1 MRFAER
7 AGCGPGVAV
16 TALRFSLGFAALAI
30 ACCWPFLAGRGT
42 MRLVCDGQAIEAPAS
57 TVRATPH
64 GFVIHSGARVVVLD
78 NCEVQ
83 P

>member
-1 MRFAER
+1 MTHDAI
-7 AGCGPGVAV
+7 AV
-16 TALRFSLGFAALAI
+16 RLSVTLAALAI

-42 MRLVCDGQAIEAPAS
+42 MRLVCDGQAVEAPAS
-57 TVRATPH
+57 TVRATPL